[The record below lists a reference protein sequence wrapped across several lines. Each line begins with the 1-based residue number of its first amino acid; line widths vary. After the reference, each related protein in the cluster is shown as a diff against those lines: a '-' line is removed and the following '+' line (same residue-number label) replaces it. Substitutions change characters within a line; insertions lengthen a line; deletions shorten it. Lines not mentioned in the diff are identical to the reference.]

1 MPGMRGL
8 LRQRLYQVQG
18 MSRGHSFTGS
28 LASTDAFLARDLC
41 GGPLEVLGMTMG
53 RDEASGSPPPREE
66 TGVSDGALPLVIEGA
81 HQPLQLPEA
90 LPVELVEGDSVGPT
104 ALACDLGPEPL
115 DQLTVLVVAGGH
127 AHASGAKRSA
137 TSCSPAAVR

>member
-1 MPGMRGL
+1 VPGMRGL

-66 TGVSDGALPLVIEGA
+66 TGVSDGALPLVIEVA

-90 LPVELVEGDSVGPT
+90 LPVELVQGDPVAPAGGPSH
-104 ALACDLGPEPL
+104 LGPEPL
-115 DQLTVLVVAGGH
+115 DQLAAFVLAGRH
-127 AHASGAKRSA
+127 DQASGAKRAA